1 MLKKYTVK
9 ILIGVY
15 AALFL
20 ALSLLPFY
28 MMIINSLKSS
38 QDYGRNGFFTIPEE
52 FKISN
57 YVKVVTDGIFSY
69 FKNSIVVAVV
79 SLLILLGIA
88 LCASYAF
95 SRIRLRW
102 VQLLFMLVVASM
114 TISIHVAL
122 IPIYLLTRKIGLYDT
137 IAALVGPYVA
147 FNLPITIFILTN
159 FMKEI
164 PIELEESAWIDGCGH
179 FRFFLS
185 IVTPLSKA
193 GIITVAIYDMISMW
207 NEFGFALVLTQ
218 SPNTRTLPLA
228 LWNYKSQY
236 GSNVPM
242 LFAVLVLSVL
252 PMAIAFAFGQDK
264 LIKGMMAGAVK
275 G

>member
-1 MLKKYTVK
+1 M
-9 ILIGVY
+9 
-15 AALFL
+15 
-20 ALSLLPFY
+20 
-28 MMIINSLKSS
+28 
-38 QDYGRNGFFTIPEE
+38 
-52 FKISN
+52 
-57 YVKVVTDGIFSY
+57 
-69 FKNSIVVAVV
+69 
-79 SLLILLGIA
+79 
-88 LCASYAF
+88 
-95 SRIRLRW
+95 
-102 VQLLFMLVVASM
+102 
-114 TISIHVAL
+114 
-122 IPIYLLTRKIGLYDT
+122 YDT

-147 FNLPITIFILTN
+147 FNLPITIFILTS

-164 PIELEESAWIDGCGH
+164 PVELEESAWIDGCGH

-185 IVTPLSKA
+185 IITPLSKA
-193 GIITVAIYDMISMW
+193 GIITVAIYDIISMW

>member
-1 MLKKYTVK
+1 MIKKYAVK
-9 ILIGVY
+9 LFIRIY
-15 AALFL
+15 AAIFL
-20 ALSLLPFY
+20 VLSLLPFY

-52 FKISN
+52 FMIAN
-57 YVKVVTDGIFSY
+57 YVKVITDGIFSY
-69 FKNSIVVAVV
+69 FKNSIVVAAT
-79 SLLILLGIA
+79 SLLILLAIA

-102 VQLLFMLVVASM
+102 VQFLFMLVIASM

-122 IPIYLLTRKIGLYDT
+122 IPIYLLTRQIGLYDT

-218 SPNTRTLPLA
+218 SLNTRTLPLA

-242 LFAVLVLSVL
+242 LFAVLVLSVF
-252 PMAIAFAFGQDK
+252 PMVIAFAFGQDK